1 MAELRIRTG
10 IPDEIGGHWV
20 AFANVFERDERPG
33 QLSVILVTADETRT
47 ILAPGDA
54 FAVGGIELT
63 LQAIEAKGEGHVVV
77 LEPVEPQVAAS
88 SLPQPV
94 QYALPPI
101 PAGQLVDLLVSATPD
116 ILEKLGER
124 QVPLDWEANSTSTFN
139 REWTGAEIGPITT
152 VRQVARFAAGA
163 VTAEVVETDIR
174 YEPEALHSR
183 EVSGFWRTVNGR
195 AHVFCRTGWDDP
207 MTTLYAAPEAAEV
220 VALLV
225 EKIGRA
231 VG

>member
-1 MAELRIRTG
+1 MAERRIRTG

-20 AFANVFERDERPG
+20 AFANVFERPERPG

-47 ILAPGDA
+47 ILAAGDA
-54 FAVGGIELT
+54 FSVGGMALT
-63 LQAIEAKGEGHVVV
+63 LQAIEAQGEAYVVV
-77 LEPVEPQVAAS
+77 LQRAEPQVAAS
-88 SLPQPV
+88 SLPKSVP
-94 QYALPPI
+94 YALPAI
-101 PAGQLVDLLVSATPD
+101 PAGQLVRLLVAATPE
-116 ILEKLGER
+116 ILERLGDR
-124 QVPLDWEANSTSTFN
+124 QVPLDWEANRTSTFN

-152 VRQVARFAAGA
+152 VRLVARFVAGA

-174 YEPEALHSR
+174 YEADALHSR

-225 EKIGRA
+225 EKIRNAAG
-231 VG
+231 